1 MAWEKNFSLRYVVFF
16 ILLFVIFLTMEAL
29 AVSPKVIEL
38 KMAHIMPTK
47 HVQHVHV
54 MVPFAEEVNKATEG
68 RVKITIY
75 PGGVLAKAP
84 DQFDAAVAG
93 ITDFAYGVQ
102 AYTPGKFPLTSV
114 LELPF
119 MFTSGVHGTKVFWEL
134 WENIP
139 ELRKEYSGAKV
150 CWLWTGDPGQLF
162 TTKKPV
168 RTMSDF
174 KGLKIRTHSMVLKS
188 ALELLGAVPVTMP
201 ISEVYEN
208 LQKGVIDG
216 CIVPWSA
223 VYDFSLYEVVR
234 YATVSNFY
242 VSAFFMVM
250 NPSSF
255 DRLSPKDQKILEGMM
270 GKRMGEKAAKVY
282 DDAAQLGI
290 NYLKKSGASIYTL
303 TQDELDRWEKTVDP
317 IYKKWINDMESK
329 GLPGKKVYEEARRL
343 AKKYSQ

>member
-1 MAWEKNFSLRYVVFF
+1 MGKRFF
-16 ILLFVIFLTMEAL
+16 IGYWVVLILVSIFFLTLNAL

-54 MVPFAEEVNKATEG
+54 MVPFAEDVNKATEG

-84 DQFDAAVAG
+84 DQFDAAAAG

-119 MFTSGVHGTKVFWEL
+119 LFTSGAHGTKVFWEL

-139 ELRKEYSGAKV
+139 ELRKEYPGVKV
-150 CWLWTGDPGQLF
+150 CWLWTGDTGQLF
-162 TTKKPV
+162 TTKKQV

-201 ISEVYEN
+201 IPELYEN

-216 CIVPWSA
+216 CITPWSA

-234 YATVSNFY
+234 FATMSNFY
-242 VSAFFMVM
+242 IPAFFMVM
-250 NPSSF
+250 NPSAF
-255 DRLSPKDQKILEGMM
+255 GRLSPNDQKILERMM
-270 GKRMGEKAAKVY
+270 GKPMGEKAAKVY

-290 NYLKKSGASIYTL
+290 DSLKKAGATIYPL
-303 TQDELDRWEKTVDP
+303 PPEEMERWEKTVDP
-317 IYKKWINDMESK
+317 VYKKWINDMEAK
-329 GLPGKKVYEEARRL
+329 GLPGKKVYEETRKL
-343 AKKYSQ
+343 AKKYLK